1 MKSIKLVFL
10 LVAAIYLSGCAQNIG
25 VKKVG
30 IRERYRQLTEDIFEK
45 KYPSEKTIICL
56 AENDLLNEWKKSPLP
71 VLKKLDSLY
80 NKYHDREVLSALTE
94 LCFYE
99 AERRDEGSR
108 KAMPYYLSSTVYAY
122 KYLFGRDSENL
133 SPFHP
138 TSRLA
143 CEIYNRSLAELLMYI
158 EKHKIMI
165 KENTIFNLINGKIK
179 IEQKRSQINYTYDDF
194 DEIKV
199 VYRYKVEGLDY
210 QFRTFGIGV
219 PLIATRKAPAVK
231 GIKTRNKYTPR
242 IKQTH
247 AATFFLRIKS
257 ANYTGSNS
265 NILYKADVEIYDPN
279 LTEKIKVNGKNVPL
293 ETDFTTPLAY
303 LVNKS
308 RSPGGFMAMLNA
320 AVWEDTQGLFLLEPY
335 HRGKIPVVFVHGLM
349 SEPKTW
355 LKMLNNLKGDPQIR
369 KFYQFWFFKYP
380 TGNPVLFSAANLRQS
395 LLNARKTFDP
405 DNTDKSF
412 DKMVLIGHSMGGI
425 ISRLMVQNSSNL
437 LWKAVS
443 DKPIDDYNV
452 TLETKDFL
460 KKMFLFTPVP
470 FISEVIFICAPHR
483 GSAMAK
489 SWYARLG
496 SMLVWPAKELINAA
510 ALFVVSRKSDEEKLK
525 LKLKRIP
532 TGLDSLLPDNPMHK
546 IMMNQPIASN
556 VVYYSIIGNEDKA
569 DTPGGTDGIV
579 PYSSS
584 HLAGAREEIIIH
596 SGHSAQTKP
605 RTIMEIKKILI
616 QHLKNNEK

>member
-1 MKSIKLVFL
+1 MKFKLFL
-10 LVAAIYLSGCAQNIG
+10 LIVIIFISGCANEVS

-30 IRERYRQLTEDIFEK
+30 IREQYRQLIKNIFEK
-45 KYPSEKTIICL
+45 EYPSEKTIICL
-56 AENDLLNEWKKSPLP
+56 AENDLLSEWKKNPLP
-71 VLKKLDSLY
+71 VLKKLDTLY
-80 NKYHDREVLSALTE
+80 NKNHDREILAAMTE

-99 AERRDEGSR
+99 AEHKDEGAR
-108 KAMPYYLSSTVYAY
+108 AAMPYYLSSTVYAY
-122 KYLFGRDSENL
+122 KYLFGKGSENL

-138 TSRLA
+138 ASRLA

-158 EKHKIMI
+158 EKHKIKI
-165 KENTIFNLINGKIK
+165 KQNTVFNLILGKIK

-199 VYRYKVEGLDY
+199 VYKYKVEGLDY

-219 PLIATRKAPAVK
+219 PLIATRKSEAVE
-231 GIKTRNKYTPR
+231 GIKAGSKHTPM

-257 ANYTGSNS
+257 ADYSDSKSNV
-265 NILYKADVEIYDPN
+265 LYKADVEIYDPN
-279 LTEKIKVNGKNVPL
+279 LTEAIKVNGKNVPL

-308 RSPGGFMAMLNA
+308 RSPSSFRAMLNA
-320 AVWEDTQGLFLLEPY
+320 DIWQDTQGLFLLEPY
-335 HRGKIPVVFVHGLM
+335 RRGKIPVVFVHGLM

-355 LKMLNNLKGDPQIR
+355 LKMLNSLKGDPQIR
-369 KFYQFWFFKYP
+369 KHYQFWFFKYP
-380 TGNPVLFSAANLRQS
+380 TGNPVLFSASNLRQS

-405 DNTDKSF
+405 KNTDKAF

-425 ISRLMVQNSSNL
+425 LARLMVQDSSNL
-437 LWKAVS
+437 LWNAVA
-443 DKPIDDYNV
+443 DKPLNNCNINP
-452 TLETKDFL
+452 ETKNLL
-460 KKMFLFTPVP
+460 KQMFFFKPVP
-470 FISEVIFICAPHR
+470 FISKMIFICAPHR

-489 SWYARLG
+489 SWYARIG
-496 SMLVWPAKELINAA
+496 SMLVWPAKELIDAGNS
-510 ALFVVSRKSDEEKLK
+510 LVMPDKSDEEKLK
-525 LKLKRIP
+525 LKLKKIP
-532 TGLDSLLPDNPMHK
+532 TGLDSLLPENPMNS
-546 IMMNQPIASN
+546 IMMSRSIASN
-556 VVYYSIIGNEDKA
+556 VVYYSIIGNADKA
-569 DTPGGTDGIV
+569 DTPGGSDGIV

-584 HLAGAREEIIIH
+584 HLDGASEEIIIH

-616 QHLKNNEK
+616 QPFL

>member
-1 MKSIKLVFL
+1 MKFKIFSLIVFIL
-10 LVAAIYLSGCAQNIG
+10 LTGCAQEIG

-45 KYPSEKTIICL
+45 EYPSEKTIICL
-56 AENDLLNEWKKSPLP
+56 AENDLLDNWKKNPLP
-71 VLKKLDSLY
+71 VLKKLDNLY
-80 NKYHDREVLSALTE
+80 NKYHDREILAALTE

-99 AERRDEGSR
+99 AERRSEGAR
-108 KAMPYYLSSTVYAY
+108 EAMPYYLSSSVYAY
-122 KYLFGRDSENL
+122 KYLFGKGSENL

-143 CEIYNRSLAELLMYI
+143 CEIYNRSLAELLIYI
-158 EKHKIMI
+158 EKHKITI
-165 KENTIFNLINGKIK
+165 KKNTVFNLICGKIK
-179 IEQKRSQINYTYDDF
+179 VEQKHSQINYTYDDF

-219 PLIATRKAPAVK
+219 PLIATRKATAIE
-231 GIKTRNKYTPR
+231 GIKSKNKYTPT

-257 ANYTGSNS
+257 ANYTGQNS

-279 LTEKIKVNGKNVPL
+279 LTEKIEVNGKNVPL

-320 AVWEDTQGLFLLEPY
+320 NVWEDTQGLFLLEPY
-335 HRGKIPVVFVHGLM
+335 HHGKIPVVFVHGLM

-355 LKMLNNLKGDPQIR
+355 LKMLNSLKGDPVIR
-369 KFYQFWFFKYP
+369 KHYQFWFFKYP
-380 TGNPVLFSAANLRQS
+380 TGNPVLFSTANLRQS
-395 LLNARKTFDP
+395 LLNARKTFDQN
-405 DNTDKSF
+405 NTDKAF
-412 DKMVLIGHSMGGI
+412 DRTVLIGHSMGGI
-425 ISRLMVQNSSNL
+425 LARLMVQDSSNL
-437 LWKAVS
+437 LWRVVAN
-443 DKPIDDYNV
+443 KPIDDYNISP
-452 TLETKDFL
+452 ETKNFL
-460 KKMFLFTPVP
+460 KIMFFFKPVP
-470 FISEVIFICAPHR
+470 FISEVIFVCAPHR
-483 GSAMAK
+483 GSDMAK

-496 SMLVWPAKELINAA
+496 SMLIWPAKELINATA
-510 ALFVVSRKSDEEKLK
+510 HFVVSGKSDEEKLK
-525 LKLKRIP
+525 LKLKKIP
-532 TGLDSLLPDNPMHK
+532 TGLDSLLPDNPMHG

-556 VVYYSIIGNEDKA
+556 VVYYSIIGNKDKA
-569 DTPGGTDGIV
+569 NTPGGTDGVV

-584 HLAGAREEIIIH
+584 HLAGTREEIIIH

-616 QHLKNNEK
+616 KHLNNYEK